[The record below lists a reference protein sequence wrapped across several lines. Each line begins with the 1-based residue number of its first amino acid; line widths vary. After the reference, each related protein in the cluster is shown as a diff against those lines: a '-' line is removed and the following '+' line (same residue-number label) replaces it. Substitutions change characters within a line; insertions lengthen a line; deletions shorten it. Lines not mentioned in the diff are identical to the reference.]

1 MRPSI
6 NTKQTMKF
14 PHLLLF
20 AAGVTLLAS
29 AQAQQAMPAAAD
41 ANAPVTPLQYQSVFA
56 HYVPLKEATQ
66 SPDKGWIGANRALL
80 GDEAAAPAPGEKP
93 TAGVSP
99 KAPKPEPMPG
109 KHEHK
114 GTHQ

>member
-1 MRPSI
+1 
-6 NTKQTMKF
+6 MKF

-20 AAGVTLLAS
+20 AAGVPLLAF

-41 ANAPVTPLQYQSVFA
+41 ANATVTPLQYRSVFND
-56 HYVPLKEATQ
+56 YVAAKDSPQ
-66 SPDKGWIGANRALL
+66 SPDKGWIRANFAVL
-80 GDEAAAPAPGEKP
+80 GGEATAPAPGEQS
-93 TAGVSP
+93 TAGASP
-99 KAPKPEPMPG
+99 KTSTPEPTHA